1 MAGGS
6 GWSSGGGGGGGW
18 LGGVGG
24 GGGGG
29 RFLGGC
35 LGEGAWGCLGAF
47 ACVFSIVGLW
57 YRGDSCIRLVNSL
70 DLLSIDRFIRRAQ
83 GIKPDR
89 AVKRGG

>member
-6 GWSSGGGGGGGW
+6 GWSSGGGGGGG
-18 LGGVGG
+18 GGDFRGV
-24 GGGGG
+24 
-29 RFLGGC
+29 
-35 LGEGAWGCLGAF
+35 AWGRVLGDAWGGAF